1 MNATTTQLT
10 TRLRTWALVAGLTG
24 LTIAIGAMLG
34 GTFLWLFVAF
44 AVTFNVVGYFFSD
57 RIALR
62 VARARPLGATEAP
75 ELYTIVERLAERA
88 GIPMPRLYV
97 MPGEQPNAFATGRS
111 PQHAAVAM
119 THGLLTTME
128 SDHVRGVVAHELAH
142 IRNHD
147 ILVSSIAATIA
158 GAISAIASVLQLSFL
173 FGADDEDNP
182 LGLLGSLAVAI
193 LAPIAATLLQ
203 LGVSR
208 QREYLADATA
218 ARLLGSG
225 APLADAL
232 AEIEGTRAPAL
243 EIEPATA
250 PMYIAN
256 PLGGGTVATLFSTHP
271 PVRERI
277 RRLRAYGERARTERT
292 PSTARL
298 SGA

>member
-1 MNATTTQLT
+1 MNVTTIQLT
-10 TRLRTWALVAGLTG
+10 TRLRTWALVAGLTA
-24 LTIAIGAMLG
+24 LTIAIGALLG

-44 AVTFNVVGYFFSD
+44 AVAFNIVGYFFSD

-62 VARARPLGATEAP
+62 VAHARPLRTTEAP
-75 ELYTIVERLAERA
+75 ELYAIVERLSERA
-88 GIPMPRLYV
+88 DIPMPRLYV
-97 MPGEQPNAFATGRS
+97 MPGEQPNAFATGRD

-128 SDHVRGVVAHELAH
+128 TDHVRGVVAHELAH

-158 GAISAIASVLQLSFL
+158 GA
-173 FGADDEDNP
+173 
-182 LGLLGSLAVAI
+182 
-193 LAPIAATLLQ
+193 
-203 LGVSR
+203 
-208 QREYLADATA
+208 TA

-232 AEIEGTRAPAL
+232 TEIDRANTPAL
-243 EIEPATA
+243 QIEPATA

-271 PVRERI
+271 PIRERI
-277 RRLRAYGERARTERT
+277 RRLRAYGQRARTERAAG
-292 PSTARL
+292 TARL

>member
-62 VARARPLGATEAP
+62 VARARPLRATEAP

-97 MPGEQPNAFATGRS
+97 MPGEQPNAFATGRN

-232 AEIEGTRAPAL
+232 AEIEGTSAPAL

>member
-1 MNATTTQLT
+1 MNVTTIQLT

-44 AVTFNVVGYFFSD
+44 AVVFNVVGYFFSD

-62 VARARPLGATEAP
+62 VARARPLRIAQAP
-75 ELYTIVERLAERA
+75 ELYAVVERLAERA

-97 MPGEQPNAFATGRS
+97 MAGEQPNAFATGRN
-111 PQHAAVAM
+111 PEHAAVAM
-119 THGLLTTME
+119 TEGLLTTME
-128 SDHVRGVVAHELAH
+128 TDHVRGVIAHELAH
-142 IRNHD
+142 IRNRD
-147 ILVSSIAATIA
+147 ILVSSISATIA

-173 FGADDEDNP
+173 FGSDEDDSP

-232 AEIEGTRAPAL
+232 TEIDRRQAPAL

-250 PMYIAN
+250 PMYIVN
-256 PLGGGTVATLFSTHP
+256 PLAGGTVATLFSTHP
-271 PVRERI
+271 PIRERI
-277 RRLRAYGERARTERT
+277 RRLRAYGQRARAER
-292 PSTARL
+292 PASTARL

>member
-1 MNATTTQLT
+1 MNVATTQLT
-10 TRLRTWALVAGLTG
+10 TRLRTWALVAGLTA

-44 AVTFNVVGYFFSD
+44 AVAFNVVGYFFSD

-62 VARARPLGATEAP
+62 VAHARPIRIAEAP
-75 ELYTIVERLAERA
+75 ELYAIVEPLAERA
-88 GIPMPRLYV
+88 DIPMPRLYV
-97 MPGEQPNAFATGRS
+97 MPGEQPNAFATGRN
-111 PQHAAVAM
+111 PQHAAVAL
-119 THGLLTTME
+119 TEGLLTTME
-128 SDHVRGVVAHELAH
+128 PEHVRGVVAHELAH

-147 ILVSSIAATIA
+147 ILVSSISATIA

-173 FGADDEDNP
+173 FGSDEEDSP

-232 AEIEGTRAPAL
+232 AEIERTHAPAL
-243 EIEPATA
+243 PIEPATA
-250 PMYIAN
+250 RMYIAN
-256 PLGGGTVATLFSTHP
+256 PLGGGTVSTLFSTHP

-277 RRLRAYGERARTERT
+277 RRLRAYGQRARTERT
-292 PSTARL
+292 ASTARL

>member
-1 MNATTTQLT
+1 MNVATTQLT
-10 TRLRTWALVAGLTG
+10 TRLRTWALVTGLTA

-44 AVTFNVVGYFFSD
+44 AVAFNVVGYFFSD

-62 VARARPLGATEAP
+62 VAHARPIRFAEAP
-75 ELYTIVERLAERA
+75 ELYAIVEPLAERA
-88 GIPMPRLYV
+88 DIPMPRLYV
-97 MPGEQPNAFATGRS
+97 MPGEQPNAFATGRNA
-111 PQHAAVAM
+111 QHAAVAL
-119 THGLLTTME
+119 TEGLLTTME
-128 SDHVRGVVAHELAH
+128 PEHVRGVVAHELAH

-147 ILVSSIAATIA
+147 ILVSSI
-158 GAISAIASVLQLSFL
+158 
-173 FGADDEDNP
+173 
-182 LGLLGSLAVAI
+182 
-193 LAPIAATLLQ
+193 LAPIAAALLQ

-232 AEIEGTRAPAL
+232 AEIERTHAPAL
-243 EIEPATA
+243 QIEPATA
-250 PMYIAN
+250 PGYIAN

-277 RRLRAYGERARTERT
+277 RRLRAYGQRARTERT
-292 PSTARL
+292 ASTARL